1 MTRSILQQQFC
12 LAFSKGKVQGE
23 GISKKNIELR
33 CAANA
38 QDPTCYGKA
47 VVAVVYGTPLYS
59 HKQGLEGDINRSFN
73 VRMKLD
79 GSSMS
84 PTEGT
89 SHRPEKDVRTVR
101 LHIDTAP
108 NIALSAIIELQ

>member
-38 QDPTCYGKA
+38 QDPIHYGKT
-47 VVAVVYGTPLYS
+47 VVAFVHGMPLHS
-59 HKQGLEGDINRSFN
+59 CKWGLERDIDMSFN
-73 VRMKLD
+73 VRRKLD

-89 SHRPEKDVRTVR
+89 SHRPDKDVRIV
-101 LHIDTAP
+101 
-108 NIALSAIIELQ
+108 